1 MKKLVVI
8 TDFISNSDIEKS
20 LLKEQFTIVYLP
32 DLNQLDRKSSL
43 VVASV
48 LLVWHAEISSDLM
61 AQMPNCKLIV
71 RYGTGYDNIDLEA
84 ARARGIKVCN
94 NPDYGVDEV
103 ADTTCALILNAIR
116 QISLY
121 DSISKSEG
129 TVWGE
134 PSKLTLMRSSSHKL
148 GIIGA
153 GRIGT
158 SVARKM
164 KGFGIEVGI
173 YDPYVSRGYEKA
185 IGVKRFECISDLQA
199 FSSIISFHCP
209 LTEETNGVLSKDFI
223 LNLKDNTIIINTS
236 RGGLIRNFEDLDW
249 GLRNS
254 KISFLG
260 LDVAPTEPINSL
272 EEPVKSWLQDES
284 LKGRITITP
293 HTAYYSEQ
301 SYEELRIKAA
311 MNVKRFFDGHIPFNI
326 IV

>member
-1 MKKLVVI
+1 MKKIILI
-8 TDFISNSDIEKS
+8 TDVISNPDIEE
-20 LLKEQFTIVYLP
+20 LVLNTEFDIFYLP
-32 DLNQLDRKSSL
+32 ELEESNRKNYL
-43 VVASV
+43 REASA
-48 LLVWHAEISSDLM
+48 LLVWHAEISRELI

-84 ARARGIKVCN
+84 VQARGIKVCN

-121 DSISKSEG
+121 DSLTKSEG
-129 TVWGE
+129 AVWSK

-185 IGVKRFECISDLQA
+185 IGVKRFESISELQGS
-199 FSSIISFHCP
+199 SSIISFHCP
-209 LTEETNGVLSKDFI
+209 LTEETKGVLNKDFI

-236 RGGLIRNFEDLDW
+236 RGGLIRNVEDLDW

-272 EEPVKSWLQDES
+272 EEPIKSWLKDES

-301 SYEELRIKAA
+301 SYEELRMKAA
-311 MNVKRFFDGHIPFNI
+311 MNIKRFFDGHIPFNI